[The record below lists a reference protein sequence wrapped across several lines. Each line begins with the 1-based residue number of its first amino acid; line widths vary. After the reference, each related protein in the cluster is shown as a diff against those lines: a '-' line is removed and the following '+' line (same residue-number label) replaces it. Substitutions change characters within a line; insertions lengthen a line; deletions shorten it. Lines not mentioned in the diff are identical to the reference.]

1 MTRPARLISMG
12 MLVWICFVNMVQAET
27 GTSFVEQFFE
37 ANQASRNHQ
46 FQQAIDGYVRLI
58 ENGYDN
64 GHVYYNLGNAYFRK
78 GDLGRAILAFE
89 RARLLIPRDG
99 DLSFNLSHARNQI
112 QDESV
117 ALQSSSFS
125 GFLGLDSFN
134 RYETFLGFVLLNIL
148 FFSLLCIRLFFKT
161 EWIYYLTIFLAILL
175 SIAVSIVVWQWYAW
189 ASDNRGV
196 IVSEEVVV
204 KAGPDLKDTDLFK
217 LHAGTLV
224 RVERTENDWTLL
236 QLSKDKRGWVE
247 SKQLERIISKRDEP
261 KQGFEDPGGQGI
273 E

>member
-1 MTRPARLISMG
+1 MIRQVRLISMG
-12 MLVWICFVNMVQAET
+12 MLVCICFVNMAQAET

-64 GHVYYNLGNAYFRK
+64 GHVYYNLGHAYFRL

-99 DLSFNLSHARNQI
+99 DLSYNLSHARNQI
-112 QDESV
+112 QDAAV
-117 ALQSSSFS
+117 AFQTSSLS
-125 GFLGLDSFN
+125 GFLGIDSLN
-134 RYETFLGFVLLNIL
+134 RYETFLGFALLNIL
-148 FFSLLCIRLFFKT
+148 FFTLLCIRLFIKT
-161 EWIYYLTIFLAILL
+161 EWIYYLTIFLAILI
-175 SIAVSIVVWQWYAW
+175 SIATGIVVWQWYAW

-196 IVSEEVVV
+196 ILSEEVVV
-204 KAGPDLKDTDLFK
+204 QAGPDLKDTALFK

-247 SKQLERIISKRDEP
+247 SNQLERIVKR
-261 KQGFEDPGGQGI
+261 KQYQPTQAPSPPD
-273 E
+273 